1 MSKYIPTALSM
12 VSAPKRVKKEKEV
25 KLEEDKVYNLRPD
38 WMKPEFI
45 KKQEDNKDANLESLK
60 RNEEDHYDYDDYDDY
75 ESNHYYNDEDL
86 YYKELYYERLNNI
99 LSKYEP
105 EDYESRYYA
114 KIYFELQQIDEE
126 IHPWNYY

>member
-1 MSKYIPTALSM
+1 MSKYIPSPLSM
-12 VSAPKRVKKEKEV
+12 VSAPKRVKKDKIVERTEV
-25 KLEEDKVYNLRPD
+25 KEYDLRPD

-45 KKQEDNKDANLESLK
+45 KKQEENKDAYLETLK
-60 RNEEDHYDYDDYDDY
+60 RDEDDYDDYD
-75 ESNHYYNDEDL
+75 YYDDDDDEDL

-99 LSKYEP
+99 LSKYDQ

-114 KIYFELQQIDEE
+114 KIYFELQQLDEE

>member
-1 MSKYIPTALSM
+1 MSKYIPSPLSM

-25 KLEEDKVYNLRPD
+25 KEEDKMYDLRPD

-45 KKQEDNKDANLESLK
+45 KKQEDNKDRNQESLK
-60 RNEEDHYDYDDYDDY
+60 ENEPNDYNDYDDYDD
-75 ESNHYYNDEDL
+75 EDI

-99 LSKYEP
+99 LSKYNQD
-105 EDYESRYYA
+105 DYESRYYA
-114 KIYFELQQIDEE
+114 KIYFELQQLDEE

>member
-1 MSKYIPTALSM
+1 MTKNTPTPLTM
-12 VSAPKRVKKEKEV
+12 VSAPKRVKPS
-25 KLEEDKVYNLRPD
+25 EDKKYDLRPD

-45 KKQEDNKDANLESLK
+45 KKQEENKDANLEA
-60 RNEEDHYDYDDYDDY
+60 NEYDDY
-75 ESNHYYNDEDL
+75 ESNDYDDEDL

-105 EDYESRYYA
+105 EDYKSRYYA
-114 KIYFELQQIDEE
+114 KIYFELQQLDEE